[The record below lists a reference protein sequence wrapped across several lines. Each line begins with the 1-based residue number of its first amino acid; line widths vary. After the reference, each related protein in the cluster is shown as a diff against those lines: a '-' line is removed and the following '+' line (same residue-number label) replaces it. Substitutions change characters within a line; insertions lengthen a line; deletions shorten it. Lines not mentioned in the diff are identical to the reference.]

1 MKPTLLISAY
11 SFGPRSGSETGIGW
25 ATATGLA
32 RHYRVIVVC
41 AAHYRDLFT
50 QSDLESLHELGVEVS
65 FFDVDHLVWML
76 RIPPR
81 SLAVRIYYCLW
92 QRAARARYRELI
104 ARHTPVALVHST
116 WSLGRV
122 TSGLTGLG
130 VPVVFGPVGGF
141 ETAGATE
148 LRGLPWR
155 LRAAEW
161 IRNRSIRASLRSK
174 RLRRM
179 YAALDLVIA
188 CTPESRA
195 AVTTLGARRVACL
208 SNAGVPSRPPSADA
222 TPPFTPGQPLEVLFA
237 GRLLGWKGEELAIR
251 AMARVTTTDWRLTIL
266 GSGPNL
272 DRCQRVADSCGVAD
286 RVRFVSAVAQTE
298 VGRFYQA
305 SHLLLF
311 PSLHDS
317 GGIVVLEAM
326 QAGLPVVCLDLGGPG
341 LFIDAGCGIKI
352 APAPVA
358 RMVEQLAEAVA
369 SLARDPER
377 MTRLGRNGRLRC
389 EREFTWEA
397 RNAALAG
404 HIAETLRH
412 ARPVTSTKPGPP

>member
-1 MKPTLLISAY
+1 MKPTLLVSAY

-41 AAHYRDLFT
+41 AAHYRGLFT
-50 QSDLESLHELGVEVS
+50 HSDLDSLRELGVEVS

-76 RIPPR
+76 RIPPK
-81 SLAVRIYYCLW
+81 SLSVRAYYCLW
-92 QRAARARYRELI
+92 QRAARAHYRELI
-104 ARHTPVALVHST
+104 ARHAPVALVHST

-141 ETAGATE
+141 ETAGTTD

-174 RLRRM
+174 QLRRM
-179 YAALDLVIA
+179 YATLDLVIA

-208 SNAGVPSRPPSADA
+208 SNAGVPSRPPSADDA
-222 TPPFTPGQPLEVLFA
+222 PSFTPGQPLEVLFA

-251 AMARVTTTDWRLTIL
+251 AMARIADTHWRLTIL

-272 DRCQRVADSCGVAD
+272 GRCQRVAEACGVAD
-286 RVRFVSAVAQTE
+286 RVRFMPAVAQTE
-298 VGRFYQA
+298 VGRFYRE

-341 LFIDAGCGIKI
+341 LFIDADCGIKI
-352 APAPVA
+352 APAPVEQL
-358 RMVEQLAEAVA
+358 VEQLAEAVA
-369 SLARDPER
+369 ILARDPAR
-377 MTRLGRNGRLRC
+377 MSMLGRHGRLRC
-389 EREFTWEA
+389 EAEFTWEA

-404 HIAETLRH
+404 HIEETLRDSMTATH
-412 ARPVTSTKPGPP
+412 QNPGRP